1 MARCLQLPLLL
12 LGSCPGSLA
21 VRCSTARSCRGPKS
35 ANLDVHF
42 ALGKVL
48 GITSLR
54 KSVIIHG
61 RVHRGLAVLFMAI
74 YHSSNVAYARTPP
87 RRGGRFL
94 AVAVIVVHGV
104 LVAGAGRVDAGCDF
118 VLKYCQRHS
127 TGGLPQYPWAWE

>member
-1 MARCLQLPLLL
+1 MHQIGSGVSNLQLALLL

-35 ANLDVHF
+35 ANFDVHF

-61 RVHRGLAVLFMAI
+61 TVLHRGFAVLFMAI
-74 YHSSNVAYARTPP
+74 TVVPTWRTPG
-87 RRGGRFL
+87 RRRRE
-94 AVAVIVVHGV
+94 A
-104 LVAGAGRVDAGCDF
+104 AG
-118 VLKYCQRHS
+118 S
-127 TGGLPQYPWAWE
+127 

>member
-1 MARCLQLPLLL
+1 MHQIGSGVSNLQLPLLL

-21 VRCSTARSCRGPKS
+21 VRCSTVRSCRGPKS

-61 RVHRGLAVLFMAI
+61 TVLHRGFAVLFMAI
-74 YHSSNVAYARTPP
+74 TVVPTWRTPG
-87 RRGGRFL
+87 RRCREAEG
-94 AVAVIVVHGV
+94 
-104 LVAGAGRVDAGCDF
+104 
-118 VLKYCQRHS
+118 S
-127 TGGLPQYPWAWE
+127 

>member
-61 RVHRGLAVLFMAI
+61 RVLHRG
-74 YHSSNVAYARTPP
+74 SSSLRKKTKSYK
-87 RRGGRFL
+87 
-94 AVAVIVVHGV
+94 HGV
-104 LVAGAGRVDAGCDF
+104 IEAYLEDYKPALYVKR
-118 VLKYCQRHS
+118 RS
-127 TGGLPQYPWAWE
+127 